1 MWSAVPLVLPTA
13 LQIYD
18 HKLNQSLLTPTLY
31 PPYTPTPPTFYP
43 TSSPILHTLSSD
55 GGKEQLN

>member
-13 LQIYD
+13 LQIYG
-18 HKLNQSLLTPTLY
+18 HKLNQSLFLY